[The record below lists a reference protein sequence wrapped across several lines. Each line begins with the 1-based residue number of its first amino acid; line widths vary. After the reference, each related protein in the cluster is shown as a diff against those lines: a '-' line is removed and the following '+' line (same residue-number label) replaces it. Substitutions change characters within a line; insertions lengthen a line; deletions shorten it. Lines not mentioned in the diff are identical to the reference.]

1 MRKRKRENGLHEL
14 LQDREV
20 GSRQYYRS
28 VKHRQILAML
38 PTGASDKLKE
48 AIGDLV
54 HNKVKKLDLGRNNI
68 SDEGAKALAE
78 ALKVNTALQELNLH
92 DNKISDAVKQQIKT
106 DKRETLTIDT

>member
-20 GSRQYYRS
+20 GSRQHYRS

-78 ALKVNTALQELNLH
+78 ALKVNTALQKLDISYNM
-92 DNKISDAVKQQIKT
+92 ISDAVKQQIRSDRLKY
-106 DKRETLTIDT
+106 